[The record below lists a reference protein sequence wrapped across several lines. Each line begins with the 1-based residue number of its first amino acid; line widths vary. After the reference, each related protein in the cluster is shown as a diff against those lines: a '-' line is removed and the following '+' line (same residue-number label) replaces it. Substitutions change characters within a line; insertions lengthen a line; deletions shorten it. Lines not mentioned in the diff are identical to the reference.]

1 MNGIR
6 ESLQKLEKQM
16 SPQAGITLEVD
27 RRLMEEM
34 GHLLDSFELSSARK
48 EHIFGCYVLLQSAF
62 RKHKKLTFDNPCLT
76 KDILDGDYLQ
86 SFYYEYACKHGEKDF
101 VNFLAPIL
109 KQIQI
114 RLIQGKS
121 IERILFQ
128 RIEKFLT
135 KTEQQVT
142 YEVS

>member
-16 SPQAGITLEVD
+16 SPQACITLDVD
-27 RRLMEEM
+27 RRLLEEM
-34 GHLLDSFELSSARK
+34 RHLLDSFELSSARK
-48 EHIFGCYVLLQSAF
+48 EHIFGCYVLLQAAF
-62 RKHKKLTFDNPCLT
+62 RKHKKLTIENPSLT

-86 SFYYEYACKHGEKDF
+86 SFYYEYAFQHGERDL
-101 VNFLAPIL
+101 VNFLAPVL

-114 RLIQGKS
+114 RKIQGKS
-121 IERILFQ
+121 TERILLQ
-128 RIEKFLT
+128 RMEKFLT
-135 KTEQQVT
+135 KTDQQVT

>member
-1 MNGIR
+1 M
-6 ESLQKLEKQM
+6 
-16 SPQAGITLEVD
+16 
-27 RRLMEEM
+27 
-34 GHLLDSFELSSARK
+34 
-48 EHIFGCYVLLQSAF
+48 
-62 RKHKKLTFDNPCLT
+62 T

-86 SFYYEYACKHGEKDF
+86 SFYYEYACKHGEKEL

-128 RIEKFLT
+128 RIEKFLA
-135 KTEQQVT
+135 KTDQQVT